1 LFAAAAASSSTVFAR
16 FASGAAVEKGEE
28 FEEEAAAEVL
38 VVDAEEA
45 ARRGNRFRVPFPR
58 SDMLPGDGR
67 FELPIHE
74 INSLGEVQPILAVK
88 STLSMLKPSLID
100 ECSAITEVFRKP

>member
-1 LFAAAAASSSTVFAR
+1 M
-16 FASGAAVEKGEE
+16 E

-67 FELPIHE
+67 FEIEWGQIRGPGP
-74 INSLGEVQPILAVK
+74 NKILEWYLLFQ
-88 STLSMLKPSLID
+88 T
-100 ECSAITEVFRKP
+100 C